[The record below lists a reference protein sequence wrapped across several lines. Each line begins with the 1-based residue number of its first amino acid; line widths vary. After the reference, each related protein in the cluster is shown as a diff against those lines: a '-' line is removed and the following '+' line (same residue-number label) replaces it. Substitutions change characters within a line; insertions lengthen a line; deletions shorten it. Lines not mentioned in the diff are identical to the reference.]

1 MEKVVVEVEVKTGES
16 EKDLKKLK
24 NQLENVQKETKET
37 QDNFQELGGLA
48 DGVFGGAITKTKG
61 FASSIGGV
69 IKGMKTL
76 KGALI
81 STGIGALIV
90 AFGSLIT
97 FFTKTERGADKLR
110 EAFAGIKAATD
121 VIIDRISGLG
131 ESLTKLF
138 KGDWRGALD
147 SAKDQ
152 FKGLGDEIQ
161 REVELARELEKSL
174 IAIENAEIKLITS
187 GAELRKS
194 IAQDKLI
201 AEDTNKTFAERVA
214 ALDRVLA
221 SEDKLLQLELDIAT
235 QRRDTLK
242 EQLALGESSRE
253 DRKEYAEVVARV
265 SDLETESLTRQKEAF
280 TRRQALLK
288 EQQAFNDAYIEQ
300 EIAKKLEGV
309 QKVEAVDDLAL
320 ARFKVRIEK
329 ETQLRAE
336 AGTQQLKNYQKQ
348 KEEETKAD
356 KLTNEQKLK
365 FAGDTLGQIAG
376 LLGANSRAG
385 KAAASAQAL
394 INTYQGVTQV
404 WKNETT
410 LPEPFGTIQKIVA
423 TATTLSSGLQA
434 VRAINS
440 TPIPNIPTRGGY
452 GGGGG
457 GVVASAPPAFN
468 VIGQAG
474 TNQLANVIAEQR
486 KEPVKAYVVSN
497 EVTSA
502 QSLDRN
508 IVSEAT
514 L

>member
-1 MEKVVVEVEVKTGES
+1 M
-16 EKDLKKLK
+16 
-24 NQLENVQKETKET
+24 
-37 QDNFQELGGLA
+37 
-48 DGVFGGAITKTKG
+48 
-61 FASSIGGV
+61 
-69 IKGMKTL
+69 
-76 KGALI
+76 
-81 STGIGALIV
+81 
-90 AFGSLIT
+90 
-97 FFTKTERGADKLR
+97 
-110 EAFAGIKAATD
+110 
-121 VIIDRISGLG
+121 
-131 ESLTKLF
+131 
-138 KGDWRGALD
+138 
-147 SAKDQ
+147 
-152 FKGLGDEIQ
+152 
-161 REVELARELEKSL
+161 
-174 IAIENAEIKLITS
+174 
-187 GAELRKS
+187 
-194 IAQDKLI
+194 
-201 AEDTNKTFAERVA
+201 
-214 ALDRVLA
+214 
-221 SEDKLLQLELDIAT
+221 
-235 QRRDTLK
+235 
-242 EQLALGESSRE
+242 
-253 DRKEYAEVVARV
+253 
-265 SDLETESLTRQKEAF
+265 
-280 TRRQALLK
+280 
-288 EQQAFNDAYIEQ
+288 
-300 EIAKKLEGV
+300 
-309 QKVEAVDDLAL
+309 AL

-457 GVVASAPPAFN
+457 AVASTPPAFN